1 MSMGNTQAGFSLYST
16 LPISRLPLEIM
27 VEIFQLVC
35 PPPDRSA
42 TKMSSHTPL
51 FLGTICRQW
60 RDMAW
65 SAAIL
70 WKDVALHLGASSL
83 QVALLQEWLLRAKS
97 MPLNIT
103 LYRHRLNA
111 LVSHETLAHRGLDKA
126 VFKVLLTRSCYWS
139 SFHCDGLLPE
149 FVDIFQDSRFPILK
163 SIHLAG
169 YRPLRS
175 RHTYSFPPPNTLLA
189 ASPLLEHLIL
199 EGYSL
204 SKTVMPL
211 APLRSFT
218 ICYHSIDECI
228 TVFQTYPNLVSA
240 DLRNIF
246 PRHPATGFASWTPTF
261 TISHKTLSSLRVH
274 TRLNTERLLQHLELP
289 ALNHLHVNAEITC
302 LGSIVHLIQRSRC
315 SLNTFDLWAEYTGDE
330 DLVGAFRTFPRLSML
345 RWAWSWILMF
355 DIHGQAAQSKLKP
368 DVVNMLN
375 PTYSNGQPLLP
386 NLTSLIWADY
396 IPEDCQIP
404 LAEAIEQRW
413 RVQEDTLRG
422 SPGVAR
428 LKSVKFFEKCC
439 NSELKKLLSK
449 LSLEGMEVE
458 LMVGEIT
465 LAAFNALLTFL
476 NSDKIVM
483 SSTELSLH
491 QKSIYLILVCVSQR
505 RQLNIQTSIVIR
517 PPHSPRDHHSRLGL
531 GC

>member
-1 MSMGNTQAGFSLYST
+1 MSTDNIQAGFSPYST

-27 VEIFQLVC
+27 VEIFHLVC
-35 PPPDRSA
+35 PPPDPSA

-70 WKDVALHLGASSL
+70 WKEVALHLDASS
-83 QVALLQEWLLRAKS
+83 Q
-97 MPLNIT
+97 
-103 LYRHRLNA
+103 HRVNA

-126 VFKVLLTRSCYWS
+126 VFEVLLTRSCYWS

-149 FVDIFQDSRFPILK
+149 LVDIFQDSRFPILK
-163 SIHLAG
+163 SIYLAG

-228 TVFQTYPNLVSA
+228 TVFQTYPNLISA

-289 ALNHLHVNAEITC
+289 ALNHLHVNAETAC

-315 SLNTFDLWAEYTGDE
+315 SLNTFDLWAEYTDDE

-345 RWAWSWILMF
+345 RWAWSWIFMF
-355 DIHGQAAQSKLKP
+355 DSPNGQAAQSKLKP

-375 PTYSNGQPLLP
+375 PTYSNGLPLLP

-458 LMVGEIT
+458 LM
-465 LAAFNALLTFL
+465 
-476 NSDKIVM
+476 
-483 SSTELSLH
+483 
-491 QKSIYLILVCVSQR
+491 R
-505 RQLNIQTSIVIR
+505 
-517 PPHSPRDHHSRLGL
+517 
-531 GC
+531 